1 MRTFKFRVWA
11 KTAKKYLR
19 SYKNE
24 GFIFDYS
31 YSDCLTDEDFEEYG
45 GWDLGSCMQIE
56 NFVVQQFT
64 GFKDKNGVD
73 IYEGDIVKD
82 TFYGEKIAKI
92 VYHLGCFWLDSNHLG
107 EDVERELYDSTQ
119 ETLEVIGNIFENEI

>member
-1 MRTFKFRVWA
+1 MRTFKFRVWS
-11 KTAKKYLR
+11 KI
-19 SYKNE
+19 KNKFIPSHKGE
-24 GFIFDYS
+24 GLLFGVNGAS
-31 YSDCLTDEDFEEYG
+31 TDEEFEELG
-45 GWDLGSCMQIE
+45 GWDLGSCIQDSSL
-56 NFVVQQFT
+56 VVQQFT

-107 EDVERELYDSTQ
+107 EDVERELYDSS
-119 ETLEVIGNIFENEI
+119 EESLEVVGNIFENENN